1 MGRIK
6 IKDMEGDEADLLTLF
21 QKSGCSLA
29 GYLKIDDQKKIPVTW
44 LWITLAA
51 FFILACCVW
60 NSVFSPEWERVAILG
75 LFLLSFLLILL
86 IHFNFRN
93 WHLTIIVGLG
103 VLIILSIAIN
113 LYSPGEVTRK
123 IGKVVEKKLENQ

>member
-6 IKDMEGDEADLLTLF
+6 IKDMEGEEADLLTLF
-21 QKSGCSLA
+21 KKSGCSLA
-29 GYLKIDDQKKIPVTW
+29 SYLQIDDRKKIPIAW

-60 NSVFSPEWERVAILG
+60 NSVFIPEWEKVAILG

-103 VLIILSIAIN
+103 ALIIVSIAIN
-113 LYSPGEVTRK
+113 LYSPGEVTGK
-123 IGKVVEKKLENQ
+123 IGNVVEKKLESQ